1 MQIQQFYIECPHCG
15 KWHVHTELMSYT
27 VLGNPDAW
35 SDGKFARDEIVEYAS
50 LQFSKCNK
58 CTKFFWLE
66 DCTQVNPSEI
76 DSFLESGT
84 KKHTNNQLIDRFLS
98 ANPDYAT
105 NNNLQDL
112 NYPPPDYSL
121 NYAEHFIPDLLN
133 LLKNTEE
140 LSTQRELH
148 LRLLLWQYINDFAR
162 NAPKGFIRIF
172 KSKHNKV
179 GYDEKMYKSYK
190 ETRLENLNRLLE
202 LLQKAEGPDYED
214 TEIRIIE
221 IERELGNF
229 EKAKTLIENL
239 DPIIEHNHKA
249 FVNKSLKLI
258 AKKRN
263 QVFMVN

>member
-15 KWHVHTELMSYT
+15 KWHVHTELLSYT
-27 VLGNPDAW
+27 VLGNPNAW
-35 SDGKFARDEIVEYAS
+35 SDGKFARDEIVDDAS

-58 CTKFFWLE
+58 CTKFFWFE

-76 DSFLESGT
+76 DSFLESAT
-84 KKHTNNQLIDRFLS
+84 KTDTNNQLIDRFLS
-98 ANPDYAT
+98 ANPDYST

-121 NYAEHFIPDLLN
+121 NYAEYFIPDLLN

-140 LSTQRELH
+140 LSTQRELY
-148 LRLLLWQYINDFAR
+148 LRMQLWQYINDFVR
-162 NAPKGFIRIF
+162 NTPKGFMQIF
-172 KSKHNKV
+172 KSKHDKE
-179 GYDEKMYKSYK
+179 GYNEKMYKSYK

-202 LLQKAEGPDYED
+202 LLQKVEEPDYED
-214 TEIRIIE
+214 AEIKLIE

-229 EKAKTLIENL
+229 EKAKLLIENL

-249 FVNKSLKLI
+249 FVKKSLKLI
-258 AKKRN
+258 AKKRTELFVIN
-263 QVFMVN
+263 